1 MKQKQLPNN
10 YTKVGR
16 LSLPVAKAIRRK
28 AADIYID
35 DNHLRHI
42 FIYHDKELRA
52 LGFDALTFVKLVV
65 NNYNRIYKGAS
76 TSLLLVIY
84 NGKPKVTAIE
94 LNLVLKQG
102 FYEVKTAT
110 IVRKTFL
117 KEEKLLWPPK

>member
-1 MKQKQLPNN
+1 MKQLPNN
-10 YTKVGR
+10 YIRVGR
-16 LSLPVAKAIRRK
+16 LSLPVAKTIRRK

-42 FIYHDKELRA
+42 ENFHNRELAA

-65 NNYNRIYKGAS
+65 SNYNRIYKGAES
-76 TSLLLVIY
+76 SLLLVIY

-94 LNLVLKQG
+94 LNLILRQG

-110 IVRKTFL
+110 VMSKMFL
-117 KEEKLLWPPK
+117 QKKELLWLK